1 MTSFVLKII
10 ALITMACD
18 HIGDSI
24 VHKFSFWNVI
34 GRIAFPIFAFQIS
47 EGYRHTRD
55 LKKYFIRLFAF
66 ALVSQVPFMLFLS
79 TFSEDYG
86 KLNIFFTLL
95 LGLSAITLFDWC
107 NRKADSSIRSYIG
120 QAQDLPLHNDAMH
133 SILYKALGVVCIIV
147 MLAIAHFTKCDY
159 GWYGVAIIFLF
170 YLFRENKLW
179 MNLSFI
185 IVTAIKYIQ
194 YYLMAPSMVY
204 AYMYMFLGVCS
215 SLIFINLYNGK
226 KGPGMKYFLYIFY
239 PAHLLLLYL
248 IHILAF

>member
-18 HIGDSI
+18 HIGDGI

-47 EGYRHTRD
+47 EGYKHTKD
-55 LKKYFIRLFAF
+55 LKKYFIRLFIF
-66 ALVSQVPFMLFLS
+66 ALISQIPFMLFLS
-79 TFSEDYG
+79 TFSPDTH

-95 LGLSAITLFDWC
+95 LGLGSIALYDWC
-107 NRKADSSIRSYIG
+107 NQQHKV
-120 QAQDLPLHNDAMH
+120 
-133 SILYKALGVVCIIV
+133 LGVLSVTT
-147 MLAIAHFTKCDY
+147 MMAIAHFTKCDY

-170 YLFRENKLW
+170 YLFKENKLW

-185 IVTAIKYIQ
+185 VVTAVKYLQ
-194 YYLMAPSMVY
+194 YYFMAPSMVY
-204 AYMYMFLGVCS
+204 SYIYMFLGVCS
-215 SLIFINLYNGK
+215 SLLFINLYNGK

-239 PAHLLLLYL
+239 PAHLLILYFINL
-248 IHILAF
+248 RPF